1 MSLHQKISSMEKE
14 FFQQAP
20 EAVRTM
26 MVAAMEGLKRA
37 GIDKNSFRKGDRA
50 PDFTLP
56 DGDGTMV
63 SSVELLAKGP
73 LVVSFYRGGW

>member
-1 MSLHQKISSMEKE
+1 MSLQEKISNMEKE

-20 EAVRTM
+20 EAMRTM
-26 MVAAMEGLKRA
+26 MAAAIDGLKRA
-37 GIDKNSFRKGDRA
+37 GIDKKSLRKGDTA
-50 PDFTLP
+50 PSFTLP